1 MPRRIIIAI
10 ATINPFEVFLLLLC
24 CMSGILGLFSPNST
38 NSRVVVYISHWE
50 LVIWYAVLAVG
61 GTVALVG
68 ACGRTAS
75 FLYIERTGLILITG
89 FSFGFAILLA
99 VSLPKSITILSLM
112 YVFFALTGL
121 IRLYQI
127 HNELLR
133 VVRSGSQL

>member
-10 ATINPFEVFLLLLC
+10 AAINPFEVFLLLLC

-38 NSRVVVYISHWE
+38 
-50 LVIWYAVLAVG
+50 
-61 GTVALVG
+61 TLVG
-68 ACGRTAS
+68 ACGRKAS